1 MFLYSYTSIG
11 SDAEQE
17 SDESEEEEE
26 EKEEKEEES
35 TEWCMIENKELSGYA
50 TGKRVAMG
58 DLDTAK
64 SACGAMFG
72 LELSTFF

>member
-26 EKEEKEEES
+26 EKEEKS

>member
-1 MFLYSYTSIG
+1 
-11 SDAEQE
+11 
-17 SDESEEEEE
+17 
-26 EKEEKEEES
+26 
-35 TEWCMIENKELSGYA
+35 MIENKELSGYA